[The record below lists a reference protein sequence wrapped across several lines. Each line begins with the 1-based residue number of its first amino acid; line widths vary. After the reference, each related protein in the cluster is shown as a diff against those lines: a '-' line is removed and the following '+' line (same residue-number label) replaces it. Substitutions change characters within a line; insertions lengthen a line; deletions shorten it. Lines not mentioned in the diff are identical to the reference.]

1 MGTTLGEL
9 AVRFGLELAGDPD
22 EVVGSVATLQSATPG
37 TVSFL
42 ANSRYRRYLTETRA
56 SAVVLDAASAEACP
70 VAALVAANPYA
81 AFARIAQLLHPRP
94 AAVPGVHPSAVVDP
108 GARLAPD
115 AAVGPQAV
123 VESGVEIGPR
133 ALIGPGSVVMRGA
146 RIGADSQ
153 LIAKVT
159 IYPGV
164 SIGERCVLHAGA
176 VIGADGFGFA
186 PDRDGYVKVPQIG
199 SVRIGND
206 VEIGANT
213 TVDRG
218 AIEDTV
224 LDDGVKLDNLV
235 QVGHNVRIGEHTV
248 VAGCAGISGS
258 TTIGKRCMIGG
269 AAGLVGHIELGDDVL
284 VTGLTM
290 VSHSLKEPG
299 VYSSGMPS
307 LPAAEW
313 RKTVARLRRLQRLEK
328 RVAALEG
335 GGTGARTTDPESDKE
350 ET

>member
-9 AVRFGLELAGDPD
+9 AVRFGLELAGNPD
-22 EVVGSVATLQSATPG
+22 EVVGSVATLQSAAPG
-37 TVSFL
+37 SVSFL
-42 ANSRYRRYLTETRA
+42 ANPRYRRHLADTRA
-56 SAVVLDAASAEACP
+56 SAVVLDAASADACP
-70 VAALVAANPYA
+70 VAALIAANPYA
-81 AFARIAQLLHPRP
+81 AFARIAQVLHPRP
-94 AAVPGVHPSAVVDP
+94 PTTPGVHPSAVVDP
-108 GARLAPD
+108 AARVAPD

-123 VESGVEIGPR
+123 IEAGVEIGPR
-133 ALIGPGSVVMRGA
+133 AVIGAGSIVMQGA

-153 LIAKVT
+153 LVARVT
-159 IYPGV
+159 VYPGV

-224 LDDGVKLDNLV
+224 LEDGVKLDNLV

-269 AAGLVGHIELGDDVL
+269 AAGTVGHIELGDDVL
-284 VTGLTM
+284 ITGLTM
-290 VSHSLKEPG
+290 VTRSLKEPG
-299 VYSSGMPS
+299 IYSSGLPAV
-307 LPAAEW
+307 PAAEW
-313 RKTVARLRRLQRLEK
+313 RKTVARLHRLQRLEK

-335 GGTGARTTDPESDKE
+335 RGPGIGTEPETDRE
-350 ET
+350 EN

>member
-22 EVVGSVATLQSATPG
+22 QVVGSVATLQSATPG
-37 TVSFL
+37 TLSFL
-42 ANSRYRRYLTETRA
+42 ANSRYRRHLAGTRA
-56 SAVVLDAASAEACP
+56 TAVVLDPASAEACP
-70 VAALVAANPYA
+70 VAKLITANPYA
-81 AFARIAQLLHPRP
+81 AFARIAQVLHPRP
-94 AAVPGVHPSAVVDP
+94 SVAPGIHPSAVVDP
-108 GARLAPD
+108 GARVSPEAS
-115 AAVGPQAV
+115 VGPQAV
-123 VESGVEIGPR
+123 IEAGVEIGPR
-133 ALIGPGSVVMRGA
+133 AVIGAGSIVMRGA
-146 RIGADSQ
+146 SIGADSQ
-153 LIAKVT
+153 LVARVT
-159 IYPGV
+159 IYPEV
-164 SIGERCVLHAGA
+164 SIGERCVMHAGA

-186 PDRDGYVKVPQIG
+186 PDRDGFVKVPQTG

-224 LDDGVKLDNLV
+224 IDDGVKLDNLV

-269 AAGLVGHIELGDDVL
+269 SAGLVGHIELGDDVL
-284 VTGLTM
+284 ITGLTM

-299 VYSSGMPS
+299 IYSSGMPS
-307 LPAAEW
+307 QPAAEW

-328 RVAALEG
+328 RVTRLEG
-335 GGTGARTTDPESDKE
+335 REPGAGAGRESE
-350 ET
+350 EDES